1 MKKNKSFFSEKKPI
15 FTKAVINMLL
25 IIFFINLG
33 FGLMLLNIQNLFTP
47 IDLMMKNVNS
57 LMDSENYLIEA
68 YLDLKAKFIIEENF
82 GNVEE
87 EFFDELL
94 ESQLSVEVLFN
105 KISVE
110 SLDLFSNY
118 DENYKSD
125 FIELLIKNT
134 CDLVEEQVSAEQL

>member
-15 FTKAVINMLL
+15 FTKAVIKMLL

-68 YLDLKAKFIIEENF
+68 YLDLKMKFIIEENF

-125 FIELLIKNT
+125 FIEILITNT
-134 CDLVEEQVSAEQL
+134 CDLVEGEVSAEQL